1 MRIFPSELLEPEFY
15 EISDWN
21 NPKDNSTPRW
31 FSIWFVDG
39 QAVAHTSVI
48 EKLRGAL

>member
-1 MRIFPSELLEPEFY
+1 MRIYPSELLEPEFY

-21 NPKDNSTPRW
+21 DPKNSSIARW

-39 QAVAHTSVI
+39 QAIAHPSVI
-48 EKLRGAL
+48 EKLGEAA